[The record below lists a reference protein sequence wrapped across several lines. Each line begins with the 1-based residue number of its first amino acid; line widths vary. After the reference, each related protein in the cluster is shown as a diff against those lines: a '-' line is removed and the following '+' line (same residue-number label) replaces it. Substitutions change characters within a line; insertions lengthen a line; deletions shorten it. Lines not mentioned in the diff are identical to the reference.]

1 MRDGEDRAGTVAAP
15 DIVPLATREVYA
27 NAWLRVREDRVRRRD
42 GSTGVYAVV
51 EKPDFVAVAALRD
64 DGALH
69 LVQQYRYPVGERLWE
84 LPQGAS
90 EAGRDADLA
99 AAAQRELREETGLE
113 AATLTEAGRLFLAAG
128 FSTQGY
134 RVNLA
139 TGLRPAAGGA
149 ALDREEQDLVARPF
163 PLAEVERM
171 LREGVIRDATTVA
184 AFGLL
189 RLKRLL

>member
-1 MRDGEDRAGTVAAP
+1 MRSDGEDRGPAAP
-15 DIVPLATREVYA
+15 DIVPLSTREVYA

-51 EKPDFVAVAALRD
+51 EKPDFVAVAAL
-64 DGALH
+64 GENAALH

-90 EAGRDADLA
+90 EPGRDADLVA
-99 AAAQRELREETGLE
+99 AARRELREETGLE
-113 AATLTEAGRLFLAAG
+113 ADSLTEAGQLFLAAG
-128 FSTQGY
+128 FSTQAY
-134 RVNLA
+134 RVYLA
-139 TGLRPAAGGA
+139 TGLRPAAPGA
-149 ALDREEQDLVARPF
+149 GPDREEQDLVARAF

-171 LREGVIRDATTVA
+171 LREGVIRDGTTAA

-189 RLKRLL
+189 RLQGLL